1 VAKFC
6 GLLKIF
12 LYLLKKEKAMGDL
25 EAKVGEKTIG
35 ENTKITLSVKVAL
48 WIISGIIVMFSSAFT
63 YGYLDV
69 TGQVNEYREQME
81 KDKSEFIQT
90 VEKTLD
96 EKLGV
101 FQTKDEQF
109 IKQIEEIKG
118 DVKVIL
124 DRTAGIRPNASITNN
139 NTPPQ

>member
-1 VAKFC
+1 MAKFC